1 MWTVMVEIRIPRMGS
16 GGLGFFFMNVSN
28 LSMVNDY
35 RQTYPSG
42 TAAQKFVK
50 PVSRLVSTV

>member
-1 MWTVMVEIRIPRMGS
+1 MVEIRIPRMGS